1 MKESKVII
9 IVLIALMIIIHPAIL
24 ILKFTAPDIIDFYG
38 VETNLYCGIIVGLIT
53 SICQYYVARRK
64 IVTAVY
70 NAYFDIYKSYFYSK
84 NNTFLGHYNSY
95 DLSKKLIEL
104 NPKIIEALDEYDGLF
119 KKYDKTYKKLNP
131 KVNIIENY
139 KLKHLKK
146 TIYKCFNKKEFYLY
160 FEPFMKNIEDILI
173 NINKDRFKKDQ
184 DNMIRMYNY
193 IFDSNQKR
201 N

>member
-24 ILKFTAPDIIDFYG
+24 ILKFTVPDIIDFSG

-84 NNTFLGHYNSY
+84 NNIFLGHYNSY
-95 DLSKKLIEL
+95 DLLKKLIEL

-146 TIYKCFNKKEFYLY
+146 AIFKCFNKKEFYLY
-160 FEPFMKNIEDILI
+160 FEPLMKNIEDILT